1 MHLSCF
7 MNIANSLSLMWA
19 KDYGAQDVEL
29 SFELDYR
36 RIDRLKKSIRTG
48 VAAYGYM
55 PLMMTR
61 NCPVKSSGINCK
73 TCKKTT
79 KLQDRK
85 GEEFALFCDAEVVEI
100 LNCVPLLLPKEIY
113 NTNSTDINVFHF
125 SVENSVENKEKI
137 IKKLSE
143 KRNFERFTHGLYL
156 RGVKNFT
163 IF

>member
-1 MHLSCF
+1 M
-7 MNIANSLSLMWA
+7 I
-19 KDYGAQDVEL
+19 
-29 SFELDYR
+29 
-36 RIDRLKKSIRTG
+36 
-48 VAAYGYM
+48 
-55 PLMMTR
+55 TR

-73 TCKKTT
+73 SCKKTT

-85 GEEFALFCDAEVVEI
+85 GEEFALFCDAEAVEI

-113 NTNSTDINVFHF
+113 NTKLTDINVFHF

-137 IKKLSE
+137 IEKLSE
-143 KRNFERFTHGLYL
+143 KRYFERFTHGLYL